1 MEAEAE
7 KLCEALSKGI
17 MGGHKTLTTQLD
29 KYYGELEE
37 AGDGENVSSDLTGF
51 WRRKAAE
58 LTEEVLEM
66 SGRYMG
72 KGAEKEEDP
81 LVPLR
86 RAMEDIADLVQ
97 GLTKLE
103 AKPNKANLRNL
114 GREMNKA
121 KGSMMLLGQV
131 LMLNQDPTLA
141 ASAHKLVAEAEEA
154 IRNGQ
159 QRARATLRKMGLPW
173 MSPRLAA
180 WWEDPPASASLSQE
194 G

>member
-1 MEAEAE
+1 
-7 KLCEALSKGI
+7 
-17 MGGHKTLTTQLD
+17 
-29 KYYGELEE
+29 
-37 AGDGENVSSDLTGF
+37 
-51 WRRKAAE
+51 
-58 LTEEVLEM
+58 M
-66 SGRYMG
+66 SGRYTG
-72 KGAEKEEDP
+72 KGAEEEEDP

-103 AKPNKANLRNL
+103 AMPNEANLRNL

-141 ASAHKLVAEAEEA
+141 ASAHKLVAKAEEA

-159 QRARATLRKMGLPW
+159 QRARATLRKMGPTLDV
-173 MSPRLAA
+173 S
-180 WWEDPPASASLSQE
+180 
-194 G
+194 